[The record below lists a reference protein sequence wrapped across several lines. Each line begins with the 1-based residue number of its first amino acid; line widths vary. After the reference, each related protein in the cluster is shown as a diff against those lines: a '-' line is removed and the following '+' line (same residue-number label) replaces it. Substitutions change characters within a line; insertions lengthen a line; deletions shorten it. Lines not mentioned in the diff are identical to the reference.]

1 MSRYRRCW
9 RRWSSS
15 GSLLLAPEPGPVR
28 HQPPLAPVPLVARL
42 AGLLLAPAPEP
53 VQRQLVPAPG
63 SLVARLVMPGLL
75 PVLAPLPPR
84 LRLGGRSVGP
94 ATASTTRRR
103 SLRGAFAGRSIAGCS
118 AASAS
123 RRRSLRG
130 AFTGRSIAGCSTAA
144 TAVTASRRGPLRG
157 AFAGRNCGN
166 LAAYSVR
173 DRKRAEVRGS
183 CGEAK
188 KQHGKRQ
195 NRRSTRPRRE
205 GGSIS
210 PGGLENSR
218 IWPQFSWNPDPPGF
232 DKIRKRH
239 LCVPLPR
246 FVRCLVLCCP

>member
-94 ATASTTRRR
+94 ATASTT
-103 SLRGAFAGRSIAGCS
+103 
-118 AASAS
+118 